1 MLETLT
7 KGFTS
12 AREKLSGVR
21 ELSEENI
28 DQSLRDVRTSLLEAD
43 VDLNVA
49 RDFLARVKERALGD
63 KVATRVRDASGKMVR
78 VTPGQHFVKVCEE
91 ELIDLMGPVDSAL
104 AQTKGVTSLMLVGLQ
119 GVGKTTIAA
128 KLARH
133 LQKQNRRPL
142 LVAADIYRPA
152 AILQL
157 QQLASGI
164 DVEVFVGDDAER
176 PASICARAKQRAK
189 AEGFDAIIYDTAGR
203 LAIDSELMEELA
215 EIKSASSPA
224 NTLVVW

>member
-1 MLETLT
+1 VLETLT

-12 AREKLSGVR
+12 AREKLAGVR
-21 ELSEENI
+21 ALSEENI
-28 DQSLRDVRTSLLEAD
+28 DESLRDVRTSLLEAD

-49 RDFLARVKERALGD
+49 RDFLARVKERSLGE
-63 KVATRVRDASGKMVR
+63 KVATRIRDASGKMVR
-78 VTPGQHFVKVCEE
+78 VTPGQHFVKICEE

-104 AQTKGVTSLMLVGLQ
+104 SQAKGVTSLMLVGLQ
-119 GVGKTTIAA
+119 GVGKTTVAA

-157 QQLASGI
+157 QQLGDRI
-164 DVEVFVGDDAER
+164 DVDVFAPR
-176 PASICARAKQRAK
+176 ASTRSSTTPPAAWRS
-189 AEGFDAIIYDTAGR
+189 TP
-203 LAIDSELMEELA
+203 S
-215 EIKSASSPA
+215 
-224 NTLVVW
+224 